1 MNLFLRYM
9 KQKRKTF
16 AFVTIC
22 SLIFLICFYLYQLP
36 LEAVLYPMGLC
47 LIVGMICLAY
57 DFGQV
62 RKKYKK
68 LELMKQGTELIAEY
82 LPQAESL
89 EEEAYQQII
98 SLLSEQQQE
107 MQSAMDQ
114 KYSDMIGYYTVW
126 VHQIKTPIAAMRLHL
141 QNEDTPLARKLSGD
155 LFRIE
160 QYVEMVLTYLRLDS
174 ESSDY
179 VIKEH
184 DLDGIVRSAV
194 KKFSSEFIS
203 RRIQLK
209 LDEIHTTIITDE
221 KWLSFVIEQVIS
233 NALKYTPSGFV
244 AIYMEEPK
252 TLCIKDT
259 GIGIAAEDVP
269 RIFEKGYT
277 GYTGRMD
284 KKASGIGLYLCRKI
298 CENLGH
304 KIWVASEPDKGTI
317 VRIDLEQKKLYVE

>member
-9 KQKRKTF
+9 KQKRKSF
-16 AFVTIC
+16 AFVTVC
-22 SLIFLICFYLYQLP
+22 GLIFLLCFYLYQLP

-47 LIVGMICLAY
+47 LIVGILCLVY
-57 DFGQV
+57 DFRQV
-62 RKKYKK
+62 RKKYKA
-68 LELMKQGTELIAEY
+68 LELMNRGTELIAEY
-82 LPQAESL
+82 LPQAASL
-89 EEEAYQQII
+89 EEDAYQQIVC
-98 SLLSEQQQE
+98 LLSEQQQA
-107 MQSAMDQ
+107 MQSAMEQ

-141 QNEDTPLARKLSGD
+141 QNEDTPLVRKLSGD

-194 KKFSSEFIS
+194 KKFSGEFIS
-203 RRIQLK
+203 RKIQLR

-221 KWLSFVIEQVIS
+221 KWLSFVIEQVLS

-244 AIYMEEPK
+244 AIYMEDTK
-252 TLCIKDT
+252 TLCIQDT
-259 GIGIAAEDVP
+259 GIGIAPEDVP
-269 RIFEKGYT
+269 RIFENGYT

-284 KKASGIGLYLCRKI
+284 RKASGIGLYLCRKI

-304 KIWVASEPDKGTI
+304 KISIASELDKGTT
-317 VRIDLEQKKLYVE
+317 VRIGLEQKKLHVE

>member
-1 MNLFLRYM
+1 MSLFLRYL
-9 KQKRKTF
+9 KLKRKSF
-16 AFVTIC
+16 AFATIC

-47 LIVGMICLAY
+47 LIVGMIYLSY

-68 LELMKQGTELIAEY
+68 LELMKQETELIAEY

-89 EEEAYQQII
+89 EEDAYQQMVC
-98 SLLSEQQQE
+98 LLSEQQRE
-107 MQSAMDQ
+107 LQSAMDQ

-209 LDEIHTTIITDE
+209 LDEIHTTVITDE
-221 KWLSFVIEQVIS
+221 KWLSFVIEQVLS

-244 AIYMEEPK
+244 AIYMEHAK

-259 GIGIAAEDVP
+259 GIGIAPEDVP

-277 GYTGRMD
+277 GYIGRMD

-304 KIWVASEPDKGTI
+304 KISVASEVDKGTI